1 MILTIEEYRL
11 LNPNDTN
18 SDSALDL
25 KLRALESGIRAYTN
39 NNFQKRSIR
48 FSCQV
53 LGGKLFFNSNLIKPG
68 DTVQISD
75 SIYNDGVYNVVKSD
89 SSNIAVDEVLEDE
102 DWVMVTKIVYPP
114 DVKIGVANMLSWDFE
129 NRDKI
134 GVSSETLSRHSV
146 SYADMSGD
154 NSLMGYPKAVLG
166 FLTPYMKAR
175 F

>member
-1 MILTIEEYRL
+1 VILTLEEYRL
-11 LNPNDTN
+11 LNPNDTD
-18 SDSALDL
+18 SDSALEV
-25 KLRALESGIRAYTN
+25 KLQALESGIRAYTN

-53 LGGKLFFNSNLIKPG
+53 LDGKLFFNSSLIKVG

-75 SIYNDGVYNVVKSD
+75 SIYNDGVFTVVKSD
-89 SSNIAVDEVLEDE
+89 SSNITLNEILEDE

-114 DVKIGVANMLSWDFE
+114 DLKMGVANMLRWDSE

-134 GVSSETLSRHSV
+134 GISSETLSRHSV
-146 SYADMSGD
+146 SYADMGGD
-154 NSLMGYPKAVLG
+154 NSLMGYPKALLG

>member
-1 MILTIEEYRL
+1 MILTVEEYRT
-11 LNPNDTN
+11 LNPNDTET
-18 SDSALDL
+18 DSALEF
-25 KLRALESGIRAYTN
+25 KLRALESAIRAYTN

-53 LGGKLFFNSNLIKPG
+53 LDGKLFFASNLIKPG

-75 SIYNDGVYNVVKSD
+75 SIYNDGVFTVVKSD
-89 SSNIAVDEVLEDE
+89 SSNIAVDDVLEDE

-114 DVKIGVANMLSWDFE
+114 DVKVGVANLLRWDSE
-129 NRDKI
+129 NRDRI

-146 SYADMSGD
+146 TYADMNGE
-154 NSLMGYPKAVLG
+154 NSLMGYPVAMLG